1 MDADV
6 CVISLAFE
14 VVCVSAGQAT
24 IARVTARIPAAV
36 RIPVFC
42 AVVYSDECL
51 EVLAVFYVI
60 RCIVHFTGANSLI
73 VNCNILF
80 FCAGLIDSE
89 DPVREILAGAGADLL
104 VVLKIIHI
112 RLCFTRSFYLHYY

>member
-60 RCIVHFTGANSLI
+60 PISIVDFTGANSVI
-73 VNCNILF
+73 VNCNI
-80 FCAGLIDSE
+80 FCFSAGLIDGE
-89 DPVREILAGAGADLL
+89 DPV
-104 VVLKIIHI
+104 
-112 RLCFTRSFYLHYY
+112 